1 MNSSSSLSDI
11 ITLDSSDEETETMV
25 NYHTVEDPHGE
36 TRKIPD
42 YNMAY
47 GDPPNPH
54 ERLPNG
60 LRIIARRKQQHFPI
74 GYSECGPAY
83 LLRNDDSAFYAGIL
97 SCEGR
102 ESNGRY
108 SYLIFFDDGIVQY
121 VKNSNIRVVF
131 GNYGK
136 RYVHQNAQKFY
147 DYYFYRVKTKRM
159 MEIACVPE
167 KNIMAFLN
175 DRLELAK
182 VIKYNKDKRRGLV
195 LLHFLKSNQAEWL
208 YTGSPRIE
216 KIWKLIHKD
225 KQMQPYH
232 QANETLIEV
241 SSDSETEEQCDS
253 QSPQKKPLPI
263 DAMDPKQKT
272 IILAPHQ
279 LIDDYKE
286 TTRKFDRTHSCGKS
300 CVRDFEKNPQIYE
313 YDPLKR
319 PLLAGWTRKVTRV
332 CYYIAPCGRPFNT
345 LDAIYS
351 YLRTTRSKLNI
362 DCFTFST
369 NIKCMKEV
377 ISYNGTNSQYFLN
390 DVSYTHT
397 SPPPTIYHLSI
408 SLTMSKCNANNNLR
422 IFVCIFYPLIYSSF
436 LVVKKKNAK
445 YQSCRLQIICP
456 VLRNM

>member
-25 NYHTVEDPHGE
+25 DYHTVEDPHGE

-47 GDPPNPH
+47 GYPPNPH

-60 LRIIARRKQQHFPI
+60 LRIIARRKQKDFPT
-74 GYSECGPAY
+74 GYSERGLEY
-83 LLRNDDSAFYAGIL
+83 LFRNDDSAFYAGIL
-97 SCEGR
+97 SCEWK

-136 RYVHQNAQKFY
+136 RYVHENAKKFY
-147 DYYFYRVKTKRM
+147 GYYFDRVKTKRM
-159 MEIACVPE
+159 MEVVCVPR
-167 KNIMAFLN
+167 KKIMAFLN
-175 DRLELAK
+175 DRLELAE
-182 VIKYNKDKRRGLV
+182 VIEYNKDKWRGLV
-195 LLHFLKSNQAEWL
+195 LLLFLKSNQAEWL

-225 KQMQPYH
+225 KQMKQYH
-232 QANETLIEV
+232 QAHETLIEV

-263 DAMDPKQKT
+263 DAKDPKQKT

-286 TTRKFDRTHSCGKS
+286 TRKVDRKHSCGKS

-319 PLLAGWTRKVTRV
+319 PLLAGWTRKVTAT
-332 CYYIAPCGRPFNT
+332 CSYIAPCGKPFSKPFNT
-345 LDAIYS
+345 LETIYK
-351 YLRTTRSKLNI
+351 YLRKTRSKLTI

-369 NIKCMKEV
+369 HIECMKEV
-377 ISYNGTNSQYFLN
+377 ISYNGTNSQHFLN

-408 SLTMSKCNANNNLR
+408 SLTMSKRNANNKFL
-422 IFVCIFYPLIYSSF
+422 FVFSIH
-436 LVVKKKNAK
+436 
-445 YQSCRLQIICP
+445 
-456 VLRNM
+456 